1 MKKISIPFSE
11 FSFTFSRSAG
21 AGGQNVNKVNSKVVL
36 DWDMKA
42 SLSISEDIKQRFKNK
57 FPQYCIGEG
66 SVQITSQK
74 HRSQIANK
82 DDCISRLMTLLSEV
96 QVPPKKRKP
105 TKPKRSA
112 ILERL
117 SSKRKDSDKKK
128 LRREKF

>member
-21 AGGQNVNKVNSKVVL
+21 AGGQNVNKVNSKVIL
-36 DWDMKA
+36 DWNMKE
-42 SLSISEDIKQRFKNK
+42 SLEISDDIKQRFRDK
-57 FPQYCIGEG
+57 FPQFCVGDG
-66 SVQITSQK
+66 NVQITSQK

-82 DDCISRLMTLLSEV
+82 DDCITRLMAMLNEV
-96 QVPPKKRKP
+96 QFPPKKRKA

-117 SSKRKDSDKKK
+117 TSKRKDSDKKK
-128 LRREKF
+128 LRREKV

>member
-11 FSFTFSRSAG
+11 FSFSFSRSAG
-21 AGGQNVNKVNSKVVL
+21 AGGQNVNKVNSKVTL
-36 DWDMKA
+36 DWNMME
-42 SLSISEDIKQRFKNK
+42 SLAIPDDIKQRFRDKY
-57 FPQYCIGEG
+57 PQYCIGEG
-66 SVQITSQK
+66 CVQITSQK

-82 DDCISRLMTLLSEV
+82 DDCITRLMTMLNEV
-96 QVPPKKRKP
+96 QFPPKKRKA

-117 SSKRKDSDKKK
+117 TSKRKDSDKKK

>member
-11 FSFTFSRSAG
+11 FSFSFSRSAG
-21 AGGQNVNKVNSKVVL
+21 AGGQNVNKVNSKVTL
-36 DWDMKA
+36 DWNMME
-42 SLSISEDIKQRFKNK
+42 SLAIPEDIKQRFRDKY
-57 FPQYCIGEG
+57 PQYCIGEG
-66 SVQITSQK
+66 CVQITSQK

-82 DDCISRLMTLLSEV
+82 DDCITRLMTMLNEV
-96 QVPPKKRKP
+96 QFPPKKRKA

-117 SSKRKDSDKKK
+117 TSKRKDSDKKK